1 MAGRNSIRV
10 SRSLLNFILHCCLF
24 LSANVCG
31 FQKTFFPRESRLF
44 AQQLLSAFPALIVF
58 DLDNTIWTPE
68 LYQLRTHE
76 RAGTTPIA
84 GKDVTLFEGSKA
96 VVDAIRRGDYPSGTK
111 FAVASRTKSVEWAQD
126 LLDQFK
132 LRELMDYVEIFPG
145 NKRTHFANLKKASGV
160 DYDQML
166 FFDDARDGKFGNCE
180 PVSELGVLAVH
191 CPAGLQNYAI
201 FETGLR
207 KFEEWDKLPSTI
219 VEWDGSVTNHETVA
233 TQRLEGVVKTANLEK
248 RYGFIK
254 YGDRTTTDVFF
265 HFNNLPN
272 DAIVEVGDK
281 VSFEL
286 ARDPK
291 NGKSFAKDLAL
302 MSSTNKERVVV
313 RVFSMNLPFAALLAN
328 GYKTLET
335 RNGTMFAPYPEGT
348 QMLLHVGQ
356 RTYPDGDK
364 HIDVMKR
371 DGLSDLE
378 VIQLKSL
385 PKGFGKGMAVAICEI
400 GKTYE
405 TTEAERSIPAFERK
419 VAAFGADS
427 GRMVT
432 EIKRVAYLK
441 RPLQVSGQGG
451 VFKAEIDPSALPDG
465 WDLQTPSGQNTQTGS
480 KRSPS
485 PIYSI
490 SG

>member
-1 MAGRNSIRV
+1 LI
-10 SRSLLNFILHCCLF
+10 
-24 LSANVCG
+24 LSASVCA
-31 FQKTFFPRESRLF
+31 FQKSFVPRESRLLEH
-44 AQQLLSAFPALIVF
+44 QPLSAFPSLIVF

-76 RAGTTPIA
+76 RSGTTPIA
-84 GKDVTLFEGSKA
+84 GKDVKLFEGSQA
-96 VVDAIRRGDYPSGTK
+96 VVDAIRRGDYPSSTK

-126 LLDQFK
+126 LLDQFR
-132 LRELMDYVEIFPG
+132 LRELMDNVEIFPG
-145 NKRTHFANLKKASGV
+145 NKRAHFANLKNASGV
-160 DYDQML
+160 DYNQML

-207 KFEEWDKLPSTI
+207 KFEEWNKLPSTI
-219 VEWDGSVTNHETVA
+219 VEWDGSVTNPETDS
-233 TQRLEGVVKTANLEK
+233 TQRLEGVVKTANAEK
-248 RYGFIK
+248 RYGFIR
-254 YGDRTTTDVFF
+254 YGDRSTTDVFF

-272 DAIVEVGDK
+272 DAHVEVGDK
-281 VSFEL
+281 VSFTL
-286 ARDPK
+286 ARDLK
-291 NGKSFAKDLAL
+291 NGKSFAKNMAI
-302 MSSTNKERVVV
+302 MSSINKERVVV

-348 QMLLHVGQ
+348 LMLLHVGQ

-364 HIDVMKR
+364 HIHIMKR
-371 DGLSDLE
+371 GGLTDLE
-378 VIQLKSL
+378 VGKLKSL
-385 PKGFGKGMAVAICEI
+385 PKGFGRGMAVAICEI

-405 TTEAERSIPAFERK
+405 RTEAERSIPDFEQK

-441 RPLQVSGQGG
+441 RPLQISGQGG
-451 VFKAEIDPSALPDG
+451 VFKAEVDTSALPDG
-465 WDLQTPSGQNTQTGS
+465 WDLRKPAAHIQETGA
-480 KRSPS
+480 KQCPT